1 MGLPPPPRT
10 PAQFRFPGAV
20 GMVFDFPRLCRR
32 RRGRA
37 RSLSP
42 GICPSRPKCAPPVSG
57 LAKLFP
63 GGTPTRE
70 QRPVRMSA
78 ETAFESVEASASQLA
93 AYIPGSAFGGATTL
107 LLQSPRS
114 FALFRGPSYLG

>member
-10 PAQFRFPGAV
+10 PAHIQFPGAV
-20 GMVFDFPRLCRR
+20 GIVFDFLQLCRR
-32 RRGRA
+32 RRGIA

-42 GICPSRPKCAPPVSG
+42 GIGPSRPKCPPVSG

-63 GGTPTRE
+63 GGIPARE

-114 FALFRGPSYLG
+114 FALFRGPS